1 MRLPWGR
8 DAVLLNETKSTAKP
22 EYAKDF
28 VEFLR
33 SGEFAL
39 YFPGYANR
47 PVVPVFSSLYVPDD
61 VVAYLTGHG
70 VYVVGGDG
78 NAESCGGAGGATT
91 ERVMESHER
100 FLAGPQSRGQCRG
113 QLPSRN
119 EMVKSFVRPGKLGI
133 YLAHHCEAQSTKG
146 RYDAAAVERC
156 LRKDSIE

>member
-1 MRLPWGR
+1 LVLSGPESARHNFMRLPWGR

-70 VYVVGGDG
+70 VYGTAMGDETMEVLNLAEVREGRQGVG
-78 NAESCGGAGGATT
+78 
-91 ERVMESHER
+91 
-100 FLAGPQSRGQCRG
+100 
-113 QLPSRN
+113 
-119 EMVKSFVRPGKLGI
+119 
-133 YLAHHCEAQSTKG
+133 
-146 RYDAAAVERC
+146 
-156 LRKDSIE
+156 